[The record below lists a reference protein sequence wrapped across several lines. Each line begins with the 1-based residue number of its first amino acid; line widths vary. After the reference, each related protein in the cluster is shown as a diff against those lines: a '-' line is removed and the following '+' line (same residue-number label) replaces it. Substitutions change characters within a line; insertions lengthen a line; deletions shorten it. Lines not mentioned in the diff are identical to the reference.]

1 VVAPPG
7 QAAEQRGRAQR
18 EDVAAAQ
25 PAPDR
30 GQFLRGGCGGG
41 PGGEER
47 GVQGVGRGADEQ
59 VRRDAALVQGMD
71 HPGLHGAQG
80 GAAGQHER
88 VRGAHAARP
97 AAGPAMLV
105 LVLIRVSSDR
115 PGPGGRRLPGRGG
128 YARARV
134 RAVGGGGA
142 GRRR

>member
-1 VVAPPG
+1 MAACSSRSNCRCRAASRRSARPGDQVVAPPG

-105 LVLIRVSSDR
+105 LVLIS
-115 PGPGGRRLPGRGG
+115 GQL
-128 YARARV
+128 
-134 RAVGGGGA
+134 
-142 GRRR
+142 